1 MLANDRPLSPAP
13 GPSPCIEPSSTLV
26 GALQGG
32 QGGEVQ
38 PTLAFREGRSA
49 KRTSSVWR
57 PRLAIVGIGREGR
70 GDDGAGPALCAALD
84 RLGPAGDDRLVV
96 DAGVAPENVSGRLRR
111 FRPDLVV
118 LVDAAEMGQRAGA
131 VRWLDG
137 QCALGCSASTHTL
150 PLGLWMTYLAESMG
164 CEVRL
169 LGIQPGLLD
178 VEGGLSAPVQRAVDR
193 LARHLATIIAST
205 STGVS
210 PLGWAKLPDDKERV
224 P

>member
-1 MLANDRPLSPAP
+1 
-13 GPSPCIEPSSTLV
+13 
-26 GALQGG
+26 
-32 QGGEVQ
+32 
-38 PTLAFREGRSA
+38 
-49 KRTSSVWR
+49 
-57 PRLAIVGIGREGR
+57 
-70 GDDGAGPALCAALD
+70 
-84 RLGPAGDDRLVV
+84 
-96 DAGVAPENVSGRLRR
+96 
-111 FRPDLVV
+111 
-118 LVDAAEMGQRAGA
+118 
-131 VRWLDG
+131 
-137 QCALGCSASTHTL
+137 
-150 PLGLWMTYLAESMG
+150 MG